1 MPRPCHQQGGAAP
14 VAGIESKNR
23 SAPRSQ
29 NKRPNRIFS
38 SVCKLGS
45 QKMFLRRVLVSA
57 DFSKGSVGATPSSH
71 NS

>member
-1 MPRPCHQQGGAAP
+1 MALEYDELGSAISVRLNGSTTANGGAAP

-45 QKMFLRRVLVSA
+45 QKMFLRRVLR
-57 DFSKGSVGATPSSH
+57 
-71 NS
+71 